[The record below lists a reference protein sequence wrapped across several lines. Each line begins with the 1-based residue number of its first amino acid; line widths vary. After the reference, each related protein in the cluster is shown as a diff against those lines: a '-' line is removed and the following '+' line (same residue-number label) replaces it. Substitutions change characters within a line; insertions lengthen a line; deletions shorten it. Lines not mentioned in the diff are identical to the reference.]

1 MRTNEERQQL
11 IHRRTLEI
19 QREQQKKERESNQW
33 IRDCYMPGDDYWN
46 RMSDARSNQTGF
58 RFWGKN

>member
-1 MRTNEERQQL
+1 MRVNEERQQL
-11 IHRRTLEI
+11 IHRRMLEI
-19 QREQQKKERESNQW
+19 QREQQKKRESNQW
-33 IRDCYMPGDDYWN
+33 IRDCCMPGDDYWN

>member
-1 MRTNEERQQL
+1 MRANEERQQL

-19 QREQQKKERESNQW
+19 QREQQKKRESNQW
-33 IRDCYMPGDDYWN
+33 IRDCCMPGDDYWN

-58 RFWGKN
+58 CFWGKN

>member
-1 MRTNEERQQL
+1 MRANEERQQL

-19 QREQQKKERESNQW
+19 QREQQKKRESNQW
-33 IRDCYMPGDDYWN
+33 IRDCCMPGDDYWN

>member
-1 MRTNEERQQL
+1 MRVNEERQQL

-19 QREQQKKERESNQW
+19 QREQQKKRESNQW

>member
-19 QREQQKKERESNQW
+19 QRRTAEKKRESNQW
-33 IRDCYMPGDDYWN
+33 IRDCCMSDDNHWN
-46 RMSDARSNQTGF
+46 RMSDARSDKTGF
-58 RFWGKN
+58 CFWGKN

>member
-19 QREQQKKERESNQW
+19 QREQQKKKRESNQW
-33 IRDCYMPGDDYWN
+33 IRDCCMPGDDYWN
-46 RMSDARSNQTGF
+46 RMSDARSDKTGF
-58 RFWGKN
+58 CFWGKN

>member
-19 QREQQKKERESNQW
+19 QREQQKKRESNQW

>member
-19 QREQQKKERESNQW
+19 QREQQKKRESNQW
-33 IRDCYMPGDDYWN
+33 IRDCCMPGDDYWN
-46 RMSDARSNQTGF
+46 QMSDARSDKTGF
-58 RFWGKN
+58 CFWGKN

>member
-19 QREQQKKERESNQW
+19 QREQQKKRERVISGSG
-33 IRDCYMPGDDYWN
+33 IAACLMIIIGIGC
-46 RMSDARSNQTGF
+46 DARSDKTGF
-58 RFWGKN
+58 CFWGKN

>member
-19 QREQQKKERESNQW
+19 QREQQKKRER
-33 IRDCYMPGDDYWN
+33 
-46 RMSDARSNQTGF
+46 
-58 RFWGKN
+58 GKN

>member
-19 QREQQKKERESNQW
+19 QREQQKKRESNQW
-33 IRDCYMPGDDYWN
+33 IRDCCMPGDDYWN

>member
-19 QREQQKKERESNQW
+19 QREQQKKRESNQW
-33 IRDCYMPGDDYWN
+33 IRDCCMPGDDHWN
-46 RMSDARSNQTGF
+46 RMSDARSD
-58 RFWGKN
+58 

>member
-19 QREQQKKERESNQW
+19 QREQQKKRESNQ
-33 IRDCYMPGDDYWN
+33 
-46 RMSDARSNQTGF
+46 
-58 RFWGKN
+58 

>member
-1 MRTNEERQQL
+1 MRVNEERQQL

-19 QREQQKKERESNQW
+19 QREQQKKRESNQW
-33 IRDCYMPGDDYWN
+33 IRDCCMPGDDYWN